1 MFPFFLSKLLFL
13 YYLLAYLLRSFH
25 TCSSHKFIA
34 IQIFYLNNIWMYE
47 FFRNRPQ
54 KVLFRNVN
62 LSNLKN
68 ILQKKLRTGPQSAFL
83 EHREFHKFL
92 KFFRSAPAM
101 VVPSWV
107 WCIMYR
113 SAQKNSGYVTG
124 LCINMHTTRS
134 QTARIT

>member
-1 MFPFFLSKLLFL
+1 MFAFFLSNLLFL
-13 YYLLAYLLRSFH
+13 YCLLAYLLRSFH

-68 ILQKKLRTGPQSAFL
+68 ILEKKITDRAAECIFRASGIWQILKIFPLSASHGGAFVGL
-83 EHREFHKFL
+83 
-92 KFFRSAPAM
+92 
-101 VVPSWV
+101 
-107 WCIMYR
+107 MYV
-113 SAQKNSGYVTG
+113 SICPKNSGYVTG
-124 LCINMHTTRS
+124 LCINMYTTRS

>member
-34 IQIFYLNNIWMYE
+34 IQIFYLNTIWMYE

-54 KVLFRNVN
+54 KGLFRNVN

-68 ILQKKLRTGPQSAFL
+68 ILQKNYRRAAECIFRASGISQI
-83 EHREFHKFL
+83 L

-124 LCINMHTTRS
+124 LCINMYTTRS